1 MSDAAPDEGAR
12 QPTGPATPLAPAPDP
27 GRAARSVLQAVT
39 SVVLGHDAEVEL
51 AVATFLAGGH
61 VLIEDV
67 PGVGKTLLAKALA
80 RAVGG
85 PFGRVQATAD
95 LLPSDITGV
104 SVHDPHT
111 QTWTFRAGPLFATVV
126 LVDEL
131 NRATPRAQSALLEAM
146 AERQVTVD
154 GTTHALADPFFVIA
168 TQNPRVDHGTFPL
181 VAGQRDR
188 FATRLRLGIPTPAVE
203 RALLQGS
210 GGTDH
215 LDDVVPVAS
224 AEAWRAEQAAAAAIH
239 VDERVLDY
247 VLAIAVTVRSHPLGD
262 PELSPRASRTMLR
275 VAQARAL
282 LDRRSYVLPDDVKA
296 VAPSVLEHRL
306 PPAAGMGDDRAATI
320 IASVAA
326 PPFGS

>member
-1 MSDAAPDEGAR
+1 
-12 QPTGPATPLAPAPDP
+12 
-27 GRAARSVLQAVT
+27 VLDAVT
-39 SVVLGHDAEVEL
+39 SVVLGHDTAVEL

-104 SVHDPHT
+104 SVHDPNT
-111 QTWTFRAGPLFATVV
+111 QSWSFRPGPLFATVV

-203 RALLQGS
+203 RALLQGT
-210 GGTDH
+210 GGIDH
-215 LDDVVPVAS
+215 LDDIVVVAS
-224 AEAWRAEQAAAAAIH
+224 ADVWRAEQAAARAVH
-239 VDERVLDY
+239 VDDLVLDY
-247 VLAIAVTVRSHPLGD
+247 VVAIAGAVRSHPFGD
-262 PELSPRASRTMLR
+262 PELSPRASQTLLR

-282 LDRRSYVLPDDVKA
+282 LDRRGYVLPDDVKA
-296 VAPSVLEHRL
+296 VAAAVLDHRL
-306 PPAAGMGDDRAATI
+306 PPAPGVEEDRAATI
-320 IASVAA
+320 VASVAA
-326 PPFGS
+326 PPFTS